1 MPLLRSHRQGSF
13 PPPPG
18 NADAQ
23 GWFGGD
29 AGQALLRS
37 ESGAVQRVLA
47 ACPALPWVWF
57 GVPAAPAPA
66 AGRGL
71 VLRQDGRCWNGAV
84 RCGLPVPLASESF
97 GAVLLQ
103 HVLDDG
109 EHCVG
114 LLEECARLLAP
125 GGTLWLAALN
135 PWAPYRLR
143 WGGTGLCARTPGGW
157 QSLIRRAGLPAGAV
171 QLQWLGPVWRL
182 QPGPAGV
189 GARDL
194 SRAAL
199 ALTVTKRV
207 HAGVRPGA
215 LRSLRWHPAVVPSP
229 RHASG
234 QASGAAAGR

>member
-1 MPLLRSHRQGSF
+1 MPLLRHQRQDDF
-13 PPPPG
+13 PPPGG
-18 NADAQ
+18 NARAGD
-23 GWFGGD
+23 WFDGD

-47 ACPALPWVWF
+47 GCPALPRVWF

-66 AGRGL
+66 PGRGL
-71 VLRQDGRCWNGAV
+71 LLRQDGPGWNGAV
-84 RCGLPVPLASESF
+84 RCGLPLPLASESF

-109 EHCVG
+109 DHGAG
-114 LLEECARLLAP
+114 LLEECARILAP

-143 WGGTGLCARTPGGW
+143 WNGTGLHARTPGGW
-157 QSLIRRAGLPAGAV
+157 QSMIRRAGLPAGAV
-171 QLQWLGPVWRL
+171 QLQWIGPVWRL

-215 LRSLRWHPAVVPSP
+215 LRSLRWRPAAVPGP

-234 QASGAAAGR
+234 QASGAATGR